1 MHGLGEVACEDVVG
15 VVFFVGEGCE
25 RAVGEG
31 VVGWGF
37 FGGRVGG
44 EGFAGFGDDC
54 CGGVGGVVAH
64 DGGGVGVECG
74 GLGDGA
80 ECAAPLGEGEGYV
93 HVGFEAGAEF

>member
-1 MHGLGEVACEDVVG
+1 M
-15 VVFFVGEGCE
+15 
-25 RAVGEG
+25 
-31 VVGWGF
+31 GF
-37 FGGRVGG
+37 LRGRVGG